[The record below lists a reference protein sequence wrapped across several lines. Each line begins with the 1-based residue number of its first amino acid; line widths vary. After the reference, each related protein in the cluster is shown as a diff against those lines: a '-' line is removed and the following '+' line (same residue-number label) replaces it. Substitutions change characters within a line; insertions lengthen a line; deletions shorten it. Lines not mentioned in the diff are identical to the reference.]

1 VSKIE
6 NLLKNYNKLTNNKG
20 AGRLSPQR
28 DAIVRETHTEHL
40 VRVSLEHD
48 KPDFISG
55 KKTFIAVVVKDL
67 EPEKGPR
74 LGSTAEYVY
83 SNLSVDG
90 TKQFRHCLAMV
101 PDVHDLVTPVPE
113 DMSSQADNTNPK
125 NYIPLTMAAYFYT
138 FKPISEGLK
147 VGAIIEVE
155 FNDNEYD
162 EGTII
167 SVIEP
172 APVDTLA
179 DTEVDQ
185 NGDGTNVG
193 DTDGS
198 ETGDSAYYA
207 NTSNSEKCEII
218 QPATGA
224 RSWTNK
230 ERFADQTCGGSTNA
244 MNPSIVYESRK
255 CEKITLATGQ
265 VVWGHPKFLQQLDG
279 LVKDLIAD
287 QDIQAAGYQLTIT
300 STLRDLSTQRY
311 LREKACK
318 TAINANRL
326 SKEQAHTLPWR
337 TLVSEYQCTGVECA
351 PAVSK
356 GVGHLAGL
364 AVDFQIDCTTG
375 NGEESQKGGKCYEF
389 IKSNSLLFKKL
400 QQYAPKYYLQNYI
413 KEPWH
418 WDTTRT

>member
-193 DTDGS
+193 DSNNTTGDGMQNDSNGTPSGKCGDGS
-198 ETGDSAYYA
+198 TTYPYVDCKSAALTSTGQTVTLHPVFWDSLD
-207 NTSNSEKCEII
+207 NLLNKIKENEGGFTIKVGESIRNQDRQLQIRKTRCPQWNGCISEDQLKTERWTNVISKCGCKDTT
-218 QPATGA
+218 PVAAVTGA
-224 RSWTNK
+224 YASN
-230 ERFADQTCGGSTNA
+230 
-244 MNPSIVYESRK
+244 
-255 CEKITLATGQ
+255 
-265 VVWGHPKFLQQLDG
+265 
-279 LVKDLIAD
+279 
-287 QDIQAAGYQLTIT
+287 
-300 STLRDLSTQRY
+300 
-311 LREKACK
+311 
-318 TAINANRL
+318 
-326 SKEQAHTLPWR
+326 
-337 TLVSEYQCTGVECA
+337 
-351 PAVSK
+351 
-356 GVGHLAGL
+356 HLKGL
-364 AVDFQIDCTTG
+364 AVDFKMDVSPCPANTVSSSQYENCRRNSKIYNLLQKYADPTKVKNLTG
-375 NGEESQKGGKCYEF
+375 SKG
-389 IKSNSLLFKKL
+389 
-400 QQYAPKYYLQNYI
+400 
-413 KEPWH
+413 EPWH
-418 WDTTRT
+418 WSHNGK

>member
-1 VSKIE
+1 
-6 NLLKNYNKLTNNKG
+6 
-20 AGRLSPQR
+20 
-28 DAIVRETHTEHL
+28 
-40 VRVSLEHD
+40 
-48 KPDFISG
+48 
-55 KKTFIAVVVKDL
+55 
-67 EPEKGPR
+67 
-74 LGSTAEYVY
+74 
-83 SNLSVDG
+83 
-90 TKQFRHCLAMV
+90 
-101 PDVHDLVTPVPE
+101 
-113 DMSSQADNTNPK
+113 
-125 NYIPLTMAAYFYT
+125 MAAYFYT